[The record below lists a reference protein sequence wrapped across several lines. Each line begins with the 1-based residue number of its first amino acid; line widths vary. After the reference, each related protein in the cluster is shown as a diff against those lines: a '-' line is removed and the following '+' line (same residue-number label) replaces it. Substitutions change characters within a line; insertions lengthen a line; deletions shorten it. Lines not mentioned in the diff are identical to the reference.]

1 MRAHIGVPKGRLQDK
16 GPCFAGN
23 QIARSKINEFVGSRS
38 SQFQG
43 NSFSAGVLRVRSA
56 VSPRTMSAA
65 PNSRTFLYLQR
76 TVGNAFIARA
86 LEPRSQLRQS
96 DQLTIQRQSLNPLAW
111 AGDLLHHITGDAE
124 TDGAQVQGEAT
135 ERVNNINDQGMQR
148 SKELQGTSDT
158 QSTALQNEASTEGTQ
173 VSTQA
178 DTQGRE
184 LQTQNDAETGQL
196 TAELSTNSAAI
207 QQDAT
212 GTSTKLQ
219 GDVRA
224 LDAQTRSHVGEASK
238 TMDGDVNGLH
248 AEGESTDGQI
258 RNQWAGVENQ
268 GNVRVKLAT
277 DQTQAL
283 VNDKTS
289 LIQEYQGAG
298 QHDPNQFQKRW
309 TELQNHLT
317 AAERGEPNLQQTEN
331 AGSPIS
337 AQAGGLWSRIT
348 NRGQTLA
355 TKAIS
360 LASAAWSTLQNGWA
374 TMQRGATTAL
384 ANVRQ
389 RASAAVA
396 RVKSLATAAWTK
408 LQNLAG
414 QVSSRL
420 RDLATRAWT
429 GLQSRGTAAWVALS
443 AAATAAWTAL
453 QTAANSIIATLT
465 SKVSG
470 ILSRI
475 SGAVGRIVQY
485 LASAVSSLIS
495 RVRSITDRA
504 LSFLRSGASK
514 AWDGLRTF
522 GSHAWQGLKD
532 IAEKAWTGLKDL
544 GTRAWTSLK
553 NLGTRI
559 WSGLK
564 ALGTRIWNGL
574 QSLAKH
580 AWDMLGKAWDW
591 LKKKAEAAW
600 KLVKKAWE
608 AVKRAALKAWDWI
621 KKKARAALEWLK
633 RKWAWLKAMIS
644 KVIAWLKAKWKWLK
658 SIVKITIRIPDITLV
673 KRQSFKPWKFVD
685 LDSGRIPLA
694 KVVLDTPAGPVELAA
709 LARAQADAT
718 ISGWICPCTLKN
730 IRITLQPLISRYTGQ
745 ADLHIPGNIQEGVSI
760 TGTIGGSG
768 NYGGAVGIIEGGL
781 KATGTARGFGSL
793 VISPRI
799 VYDSGKV
806 SFSER
811 FRLEFCINP
820 IISLDAFAR
829 LVATTAAPPSS
840 GGGGG
845 GTPILPPGP
854 IMSGSHAAGGTH
866 VPTVATPPGAKP
878 KKPKEKILWEGN
890 WHIGSISKI
899 ECWKIGAKYTLTFE
913 GGLPELDVEFDAK
926 QVSLGEV
933 IRKILEDVKPSGGGK
948 GPSVDILTD
957 TTASGIC
964 KCVGDDACGG
974 GRRYKVCVRTQKDC
988 KNSQKDVDDFCNN
1001 NNEMKER
1008 CRRPKC
1014 YYRHTQATC
1023 PDDCEP
1029 GVIEPLTNGGGGG
1042 GTCAMPTEVRNGPF
1056 HAPIDEPSKA
1066 GMEIAITISSSTG
1079 KGSDMATIQDSEQVG
1094 LTFNHKGS
1102 FATLPPM
1109 KGSTSSWMPGYP
1121 IPNDRHTTPKS
1132 LIVDRADKH
1141 GGDGSVETHQL
1152 DIFTAPL
1159 CGITKPQA
1167 IPNSGYII
1175 RRIVETGP
1183 GRRITLR
1190 TEKEPTA
1197 CTVNGFSTTAG
1208 PSPAQ
1213 ADDVV
1218 VRK

>member
-1 MRAHIGVPKGRLQDK
+1 MRAHVGVPKGRLQDK
-16 GPCFAGN
+16 GPCSVGN
-23 QIARSKINEFVGSRS
+23 QIARSKINEFVGSRF

-111 AGDLLHHITGDAE
+111 AGDLLHRLTGDAE

-184 LQTQNDAETGQL
+184 LQTQNDAEAGQL
-196 TAELSTNSAAI
+196 TAELSRNSAAI

-219 GDVRA
+219 GDVGA

-258 RNQWAGVENQ
+258 RNQWAGMENQ
-268 GNVRVKLAT
+268 GNARVKAAT

-309 TELQNHLT
+309 TELQNHVT

-348 NRGQTLA
+348 NRGQSLA

-374 TMQRGATTAL
+374 TLQRRATTAL

-514 AWDGLRTF
+514 AWDALQTF
-522 GSHAWQGLKD
+522 GTHAWQGLKD

-544 GTRAWTSLK
+544 GMHAWTSLK

-564 ALGTRIWNGL
+564 ALGTQIWNGL

-580 AWDMLGKAWDW
+580 VWDMLGKAWDW

-600 KLVKKAWE
+600 KWVKKAWD
-608 AVKRAALKAWDWI
+608 AVKRTALKAWDWI

-633 RKWAWLKAMIS
+633 RKWAWLKAMIG
-644 KVIAWLKAKWKWLK
+644 KAIAWLKAKWKWLK
-658 SIVKITIRIPDITLV
+658 SILGVLQILRAWFHRLWDQLIAKLRLV
-673 KRQSFKPWKFVD
+673 LPVP
-685 LDSGRIPLA
+685 SGQ
-694 KVVLDTPAGPVELAA
+694 KEL
-709 LARAQADAT
+709 
-718 ISGWICPCTLKN
+718 
-730 IRITLQPLISRYTGQ
+730 
-745 ADLHIPGNIQEGVSI
+745 
-760 TGTIGGSG
+760 
-768 NYGGAVGIIEGGL
+768 
-781 KATGTARGFGSL
+781 
-793 VISPRI
+793 
-799 VYDSGKV
+799 V
-806 SFSER
+806 SFLSKLRDE
-811 FRLEFCINP
+811 IKK
-820 IISLDAFAR
+820 
-829 LVATTAAPPSS
+829 LVS
-840 GGGGG
+840 
-845 GTPILPPGP
+845 
-854 IMSGSHAAGGTH
+854 
-866 VPTVATPPGAKP
+866 
-878 KKPKEKILWEGN
+878 
-890 WHIGSISKI
+890 
-899 ECWKIGAKYTLTFE
+899 
-913 GGLPELDVEFDAK
+913 
-926 QVSLGEV
+926 
-933 IRKILEDVKPSGGGK
+933 
-948 GPSVDILTD
+948 
-957 TTASGIC
+957 
-964 KCVGDDACGG
+964 
-974 GRRYKVCVRTQKDC
+974 
-988 KNSQKDVDDFCNN
+988 
-1001 NNEMKER
+1001 
-1008 CRRPKC
+1008 
-1014 YYRHTQATC
+1014 
-1023 PDDCEP
+1023 
-1029 GVIEPLTNGGGGG
+1029 
-1042 GTCAMPTEVRNGPF
+1042 
-1056 HAPIDEPSKA
+1056 
-1066 GMEIAITISSSTG
+1066 
-1079 KGSDMATIQDSEQVG
+1079 
-1094 LTFNHKGS
+1094 
-1102 FATLPPM
+1102 
-1109 KGSTSSWMPGYP
+1109 
-1121 IPNDRHTTPKS
+1121 
-1132 LIVDRADKH
+1132 
-1141 GGDGSVETHQL
+1141 
-1152 DIFTAPL
+1152 
-1159 CGITKPQA
+1159 
-1167 IPNSGYII
+1167 
-1175 RRIVETGP
+1175 
-1183 GRRITLR
+1183 
-1190 TEKEPTA
+1190 
-1197 CTVNGFSTTAG
+1197 G
-1208 PSPAQ
+1208 PSPIVSAMGLKVLPTAQ
-1213 ADDVV
+1213 FREPSEDYGTDNKGGAGGCGLCYKSPGPANAGTAAHRIIQVEFVGQLLAQGLRPETEFALGGVIPDLAFWRGSNRLEIGEIKPDNAQGIEDGTAKLTKAIPAAKLKYPNKIVAPLGV
-1218 VRK
+1218 PLAGGMVFPTLSTTPGCQVQDLFVKPPAAGLYLYFCEPTYKQLKAQGCKCQDNLPPVPVKKKETEEEKGKSFLDRLKEMYAEHPVLVTTFLIALILLIAALIALFLPIPEPIHKIISALVALFSGFTAATALVLIWVNMPKASTPEA